1 MQERNYMLIATNCV
15 SDFRH
20 GAEKSELVLDRGG
33 RSQSS
38 SLTSRIVSRAETRS
52 GGTSG
57 TGTAAAA
64 HDLLVLP
71 STQLQITRRY
81 PHLSCL
87 QYVLSFNHFVNN
99 IYKVCIYIY

>member
-20 GAEKSELVLDRGG
+20 GAEQSELVLDRGG
-33 RSQSS
+33 RSQPSS
-38 SLTSRIVSRAETRS
+38 TTSRVVSRDETRS
-52 GGTSG
+52 GATSG
-57 TGTAAAA
+57 RGGAPAN
-64 HDLLVLP
+64 LLVLP

-87 QYVLSFNHFVNN
+87 QYVLSFKHFVNN